1 MRVSASILALTLILG
16 VALSCKLGERLAGD
30 KNAGT
35 VSALWPDV
43 PPFQGAT
50 KADLEI
56 PLGARLFIR
65 GMMQG
70 KVNFISFRTT
80 KTAQEVKDF
89 YSKDRM
95 KAAGWEADEKG
106 CVGDTEDSDKNNHGA
121 VCLYERKDGGKHE
134 GLAIIVA
141 QDEKLPE
148 TNIFYARIEMTK

>member
-1 MRVSASILALTLILG
+1 MRIPASILALILILG

-35 VSALWPDV
+35 VNTLWSDV
-43 PPFQGAT
+43 PPFAGAT

-56 PLGARLFIR
+56 PLGARLLIR

-70 KVNFISFRTT
+70 KVNFISFRTN

-89 YSKDRM
+89 YTKERM
-95 KAAGWEADEKG
+95 KAAGWNADEKG
-106 CVGDTEDSDKNNHGA
+106 CVGDTEDSQNHGA
-121 VCLYERKDGGKHE
+121 VCLYQRNDGDKKE

-141 QDEKLPE
+141 QDEKQPE
-148 TNIFYARIEMTK
+148 TNIFYARIDMTK